1 MKLIIAPL
9 GRQHDRESFECG
21 GPFLNQYLNHYT
33 RQDIRRRVNRVFVAS
48 PPDAPRQV
56 IRYYSLSAGSL
67 VATALPQAF
76 RRRLPRY
83 PVPVVLQGRLAV
95 AESHQGMGLGS
106 ILLADAL
113 QRIAQASQVM
123 AVYAVVVDALNDQ
136 AAKFYRQFGFIS
148 LPSQPLKLFLPMD
161 SVTNLVDYRASL
173 TVSS

>member
-1 MKLIIAPL
+1 MELIIVPL
-9 GRQHDRESFECG
+9 GKQHDRKSFDCG
-21 GPFLNQYLNHYT
+21 ENSLNQYLHLYAN
-33 RQDIRRRVNRVFVAS
+33 QDIRRRINRVFVVS

-56 IRYYSLSAGSL
+56 IGYYSLSAGSL
-67 VATALPQAF
+67 DANVLPEAF

-83 PVPVVLQGRLAV
+83 PAPVVLLGRLAV

-136 AAKFYRQFGFIS
+136 AAEFYRQFGFIPM
-148 LPSQPLKLFLPMD
+148 PSQPLKLFLPME
-161 SVTNLVDYRASL
+161 SVASLVD
-173 TVSS
+173 